1 MRKTAY
7 NSTYK
12 KLAVQW
18 LNEALC
24 FVSSSVLADSLVL
37 RNPLLRQAP
46 NRQAVKKPLFPLKF
60 LYFPITTTQIKP
72 FKKAVFLG
80 CKFSLAENKL

>member
-1 MRKTAY
+1 MQKP
-7 NSTYK
+7 K
-12 KLAVQW
+12 
-18 LNEALC
+18 
-24 FVSSSVLADSLVL
+24 VSASLV
-37 RNPLLRQAP
+37 RNSRKAWE
-46 NRQAVKKPLFPLKF
+46 RQAVKKPLFPLKF

>member
-1 MRKTAY
+1 MKFCVR
-7 NSTYK
+7 
-12 KLAVQW
+12 Q
-18 LNEALC
+18 
-24 FVSSSVLADSLVL
+24 
-37 RNPLLRQAP
+37 LRQAAG
-46 NRQAVKKPLFPLKF
+46 RQAVKKPLFPLKF

>member
-1 MRKTAY
+1 MANNVVTSHSRSAR
-7 NSTYK
+7 N
-12 KLAVQW
+12 
-18 LNEALC
+18 
-24 FVSSSVLADSLVL
+24 LVVAEKSRL
-37 RNPLLRQAP
+37 RILPLLVAAK
-46 NRQAVKKPLFPLKF
+46 RQAVKKPLFPLKF